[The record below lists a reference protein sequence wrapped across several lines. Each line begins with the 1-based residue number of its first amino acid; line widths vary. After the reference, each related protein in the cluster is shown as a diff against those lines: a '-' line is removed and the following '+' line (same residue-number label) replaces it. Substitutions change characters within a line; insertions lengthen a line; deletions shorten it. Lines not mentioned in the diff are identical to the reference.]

1 MSKLYLWS
9 EFVAIFFIMP
19 LLYFFE
25 LIPIHKG
32 IPLVLVFI
40 YCFIVMY
47 NKKSISRRIFRIKSF
62 LSLKEVA
69 VKSLFLLVVS
79 SLWVYI
85 FREDVFFHLPL
96 NNFWFWVFIVL
107 TYPIWSAFTQ
117 EFIYRFFFYQR
128 YRILFDSILLMIFVN
143 ALCFSMAHIIF
154 RNWVALVFTFVGSI
168 VFSLTYIRSKSL
180 NVVFIEHSIY
190 GNIFFTNGFGI
201 FFYLPL

>member
-1 MSKLYLWS
+1 MSKLYLWF
-9 EFVAIFFIMP
+9 EFVAIFFIVP

-25 LIPIHKG
+25 LIPIHKA
-32 IPLVLVFI
+32 IPLVLVFL
-40 YCFIVMY
+40 YCLAVMY
-47 NKKSISRRIFRIKSF
+47 IRKNVSRRIFRIKSL

-69 VKSLFLLVVS
+69 IKSFFLLVVS

-96 NNFWFWVFIVL
+96 NNFWIWVFVVL

-117 EFIYRFFFYQR
+117 EFIFRFFFYQR

-143 ALCFSMAHIIF
+143 ALCFAMAHIIF

>member
-9 EFVAIFFIMP
+9 EFVVLFFVIP

-25 LIPIHKG
+25 LIPIHKAV
-32 IPLVLVFI
+32 PLVFVFI
-40 YCFIVMY
+40 YCLVVMY
-47 NKKSISRRIFRIKSF
+47 NRKSISRRIFKIKS
-62 LSLKEVA
+62 SYPLKEVA
-69 VKSLFLLVVS
+69 LKSLFLLVVS
-79 SLWVYI
+79 SIWVYI

-128 YRILFDSILLMIFVN
+128 YRKLFDSILVMIFVN

-180 NVVFIEHSIY
+180 NVVFIEHSLY
-190 GNIFFTNGFGI
+190 GNIFFTNGFGV